1 MEHSY
6 RDQVMAFA
14 GIWQSVSLVKQIAY
28 TGNANSHDFEVCIK
42 SLFVTDPKNVDE
54 IYGSAKGV
62 ESGLKVILEQF
73 GDATTYR
80 DMELTKYV
88 ISLMHLERKL
98 SKNQDLLRKVSKGL
112 DFAKN
117 QAEHFTHTHENVI
130 ARLGDLYSTTISTI
144 PPKIIVSG
152 EQGHLSNSDNA
163 AKVRALLLAGIRS
176 TVLWHQC
183 GGHRLKLLFSRRK
196 LLDQTKIILEETY

>member
-14 GIWQSVSLVKQIAY
+14 GIWQAVSLVKQIAY
-28 TGNANSHDFEVCIK
+28 NGNANSQDFEVCIK
-42 SLFVTDPKNVDE
+42 SLFATDPNTVDE
-54 IYGSAKGV
+54 VYGSAKGV
-62 ESGLKVILEQF
+62 ATGLKVILDQF
-73 GDATTYR
+73 GDATNLR

-98 SKNQDLLRKVSKGL
+98 SKNPDMLRKISKGL

-117 QAEHFTHTHENVI
+117 QAEHFSHTHENVI

-144 PPKIIVSG
+144 PPKIIVIG
-152 EQGHLSNSDNA
+152 EQGHLSNTDNA
-163 AKVRALLLAGIRS
+163 AKVRSLLLAGIRS

-196 LLDQTKIILEETY
+196 LLDQTKLLLEETY